1 MKFNTALLQSLSNP
15 ELLRMVYGAESV
27 PQEIA
32 QELVRRFDKLV
43 TSGQIPDSSEGY
55 EDELQEKEDEL
66 QEKEDEL
73 QEKEDELQEKE
84 DEISDMREQIRHA
97 ISNLEDI

>member
-1 MKFNTALLQSLSNP
+1 
-15 ELLRMVYGAESV
+15 MVYGAESV

-55 EDELQEKEDEL
+55 EDELQEKEDE
-66 QEKEDEL
+66 
-73 QEKEDELQEKE
+73 
-84 DEISDMREQIRHA
+84 ISDMREQIRHA

>member
-1 MKFNTALLQSLSNP
+1 
-15 ELLRMVYGAESV
+15 MVYGAESV

-43 TSGQIPDSSEGY
+43 TSGQIPDSPDSSEGY
-55 EDELQEKEDEL
+55 
-66 QEKEDEL
+66 
-73 QEKEDELQEKE
+73 EDELQEKE

>member
-66 QEKEDEL
+66 QEKEDE
-73 QEKEDELQEKE
+73 
-84 DEISDMREQIRHA
+84 ISDMREQICHA

>member
-32 QELVRRFDKLV
+32 QELVRRFDELV
-43 TSGQIPDSSEGY
+43 TSGQIPDSSGGY
-55 EDELQEKEDEL
+55 
-66 QEKEDEL
+66 
-73 QEKEDELQEKE
+73 E
-84 DEISDMREQIRHA
+84 DEISDMRERIRDA

>member
-55 EDELQEKEDEL
+55 EDELQEKEDE
-66 QEKEDEL
+66 
-73 QEKEDELQEKE
+73 
-84 DEISDMREQIRHA
+84 ISDMREQIRHA

>member
-66 QEKEDEL
+66 QEKEDG
-73 QEKEDELQEKE
+73 
-84 DEISDMREQIRHA
+84 ISDMREQIRHA

>member
-66 QEKEDEL
+66 QG
-73 QEKEDELQEKE
+73 KE

>member
-66 QEKEDEL
+66 QEKEDE
-73 QEKEDELQEKE
+73 
-84 DEISDMREQIRHA
+84 ISDMREQIRHA